1 MDLGITGHR
10 AVITGAG
17 DGIGKSVAHWLASEG
32 VETLLVGRR
41 EQALR
46 ETADEVV
53 QRGGTRPIVLPGDV
67 TLEETAATVRD
78 VVAQEWGGLEILVNN
93 AGRSDE
99 PGGSKDDES
108 WYASAQLNFHGKRR
122 LAEAL
127 LGMLSA
133 SGTGRIVNLIGSA
146 EPRRSSPAFAAVAAT
161 RAWSKGLSRDVARD
175 GVTVNC
181 VSPGRVDSAQLR
193 RHYDPQAAE
202 RVASTEIPAGRF
214 GRPDE
219 VAALIA
225 FLVSPLASYITGES
239 IHVDGGLR
247 RHL

>member
-10 AVITGAG
+10 AVITRAGAG
-17 DGIGKSVAHWLASEG
+17 LGKSVAHRLASEG

-41 EQALR
+41 EHALR

-53 QRGGTRPIVLPGDV
+53 RRGGTTPIILSGDV
-67 TLEETAATVRD
+67 TREETATTVRD

-99 PGGSKDDES
+99 SRDAKDDAS

-122 LAEAL
+122 LAESL
-127 LGMLSA
+127 LAMLCA
-133 SGTGRIVNLIGSA
+133 SETGRIVNLIGSA

-161 RAWSKGLSRDVARD
+161 RAWAKGLSREVARD

-193 RHYDPQAAE
+193 RHYDPETAE
-202 RVASTEIPAGRF
+202 RIASTEIPAGRF